1 MIRRK
6 RNWENHPQWIICFPT
21 VLGMHSFYKQN
32 ITKEKQDDDENL
44 GKEKTLKNKFP
55 DIFIFILWIF
65 LLLDVQK
72 IIRTEQKRRKNE
84 WEKKYIYN
92 NNKEREKDFDAEKKN
107 PIGIKGSNKLK
118 ELVFR
123 LQQKH
128 KRITPACTEKW
139 KKWKQKKIIN

>member
-32 ITKEKQDDDENL
+32 ITKEKQDDAENL

-92 NNKEREKDFDAEKKN
+92 NNKEREKDFDME
-107 PIGIKGSNKLK
+107 
-118 ELVFR
+118 
-123 LQQKH
+123 
-128 KRITPACTEKW
+128 KRIQLGLREVT
-139 KKWKQKKIIN
+139 N